1 MENLFYE
8 KPKPENR
15 YDLFKD
21 DIPYQKKKLRR
32 STNDKIFFGV
42 CGGIAERIGIASV
55 LVRLVFTAGILLGG
69 FGVILYACLTLVIPK
84 NKHEVE
90 LENKNLVSVKNK
102 KSLFGIILLFI
113 GTYYSIMPTNYF
125 PFLLF
130 IEIPTQPI
138 LALLFLGFG
147 FWAYKN
153 NKNTSG
159 EQIEVKYVR
168 PRRGRLFLGVCIGI
182 SEYLGT
188 YSILIRLVLIVFS
201 FMTLGLGIVLYLL
214 IAMLSETELGGE
226 VEK

>member
-21 DIPYQKKKLRR
+21 DIPYQKKKLRK
-32 STNDKIFFGV
+32 STNDKTFFGV

-55 LVRLVFTAGILLGG
+55 LVRLLFAAGILLGG
-69 FGVILYACLTLVIPK
+69 LGVILYACLTLAIPK
-84 NKHEVE
+84 NKQEVE
-90 LENKNLVSVKNK
+90 LENKNNVSAKNN
-102 KSLFGIILLFI
+102 KSLFGIILLFV
-113 GTYYSIMPTNYF
+113 GTYYLTMPKDYF

-130 IEIPTQPI
+130 IEIPIQPI

-147 FWAYKN
+147 FFVYKN
-153 NKNTSG
+153 YKSTSG
-159 EQIEVKYVR
+159 EQTEVKYVR

-188 YSILIRLVLIVFS
+188 YSILIRLTFIVFS
-201 FMTLGLGIVLYLL
+201 FMTLGLGIILYLL
-214 IAMLSETELGGE
+214 IAVLSETELGWE